1 MIFQP
6 VLHPALLLVFLIPI
20 VVLAAIGL
28 GRSSAPSERWRWVG
42 RIGMA
47 VLLATI
53 LLRPGLPGGS
63 AETLSANTDVLLV
76 VDTTASS
83 IAEDWGSDHQPR
95 MNAIKKDIQAVMDH
109 YPGARFGL
117 ISFDR
122 EAEMRVP
129 ITADTTALRSALD
142 GLTPEVTQNSRGTS
156 IGVAAPLLKDALD
169 LIRNSTEA
177 RGRMVFYFGDGEQ
190 TADSTP
196 ESFADSAKLTDG
208 GMVLGYG
215 TKQGGKMRQTTGT
228 VDGGEAP
235 YIEYQGQPALSVIDQ
250 DNLRTIATEL
260 GVKYELREP
269 GKKLALPDP
278 PTTTTS
284 GTASTGGH
292 VGTAIELYPY
302 AAGLL
307 AALLGVE
314 MANALA
320 QLIRLRRGALAARK
334 EH

>member
-6 VLHPALLLVFLIPI
+6 VLHPALLLVFLIPL
-20 VVLAAIGL
+20 VVIASIGL
-28 GRSSAPSERWRWVG
+28 GRSAAPAERWRWVG

-47 VLLATI
+47 ILLATI

-95 MNAIKKDIQAVMDH
+95 LDAVKKDIRAIMDR

-117 ISFDR
+117 ITFDR

-129 ITADTTALRSALD
+129 ITADTTALSSAVE
-142 GLTPEVTQNSRGTS
+142 GLTPEVTQNSRGSS
-156 IGVAAPLLKDALD
+156 IGVAATLLKDALE

-177 RGRMVFYFGDGEQ
+177 RGRLVFYFGDGEQ
-190 TADSTP
+190 TVDSTP

-208 GMVLGYG
+208 GRVLGYG
-215 TKQGGKMRQTTGT
+215 TQQGGKMRQTTGT

-235 YIEYQGQPALSVIDQ
+235 YIEYQGQPALAVIDQ
-250 DNLRTIATEL
+250 DNLRTIAQQL

-269 GKKLALPDP
+269 GKPLDLPEP
-278 PTTTTS
+278 PATTS

-307 AALLGVE
+307 VALLSVE

-320 QLIRLRRGALAARK
+320 QLIRLRRGALTAGK
-334 EH
+334 ER